1 MGGDSRCVSPGATR
15 SWLIAVLG
23 LLALFSGF
31 GVGIVTGPLA
41 AFDRSRAAMDVLI
54 HGPPVVQVIPRVP
67 PVAIAGVPVP
77 SVIAAEQPRP
87 SSLGSG
93 QAVARAPAPTGPPT
107 RLTVS
112 GSAARAVLALPTP
125 AESPTTPATSP
136 ETRPDAAP
144 APSSESAPE
153 PPPTSS
159 VTVPTSAAPAP
170 ATRKPAVNGAP
181 TEPEDLSGTNVAPSA
196 QTTDTE
202 TAEPTATTAAEPG
215 PETSTTRARGRHGAG
230 RAAEHPSDQPDA
242 G

>member
-1 MGGDSRCVSPGATR
+1 MTRRANPVMVMLMGSIAAASTEERAACATPSTGAPRTGRPDLPAWRRDGPARPSPSAPVVAPRRHERATRPARHRTRLWGPQGKVPVRHGGISGSWWCRVVASCNDPGAVTVPAMGGDSRCVSPGATR

-41 AFDRSRAAMDVLI
+41 AFDRSGAAMDVLI

-112 GSAARAVLALPTP
+112 GSA
-125 AESPTTPATSP
+125 
-136 ETRPDAAP
+136 
-144 APSSESAPE
+144 
-153 PPPTSS
+153 
-159 VTVPTSAAPAP
+159 
-170 ATRKPAVNGAP
+170 
-181 TEPEDLSGTNVAPSA
+181 
-196 QTTDTE
+196 
-202 TAEPTATTAAEPG
+202 
-215 PETSTTRARGRHGAG
+215 
-230 RAAEHPSDQPDA
+230 
-242 G
+242 

>member
-77 SVIAAEQPRP
+77 SVIAAAQPRP

-93 QAVARAPAPTGPPT
+93 QAVARAPPGTPVRVPHHARDVT
-107 RLTVS
+107 RD
-112 GSAARAVLALPTP
+112 P
-125 AESPTTPATSP
+125 
-136 ETRPDAAP
+136 
-144 APSSESAPE
+144 
-153 PPPTSS
+153 
-159 VTVPTSAAPAP
+159 
-170 ATRKPAVNGAP
+170 
-181 TEPEDLSGTNVAPSA
+181 
-196 QTTDTE
+196 
-202 TAEPTATTAAEPG
+202 
-215 PETSTTRARGRHGAG
+215 AG
-230 RAAEHPSDQPDA
+230 RRACSVVGVSAGAAADLVRDGADQRRPGTRHP
-242 G
+242 

>member
-93 QAVARAPAPTGPPT
+93 QAVAGGAPA
-107 RLTVS
+107 R
-112 GSAARAVLALPTP
+112 R
-125 AESPTTPATSP
+125 
-136 ETRPDAAP
+136 
-144 APSSESAPE
+144 
-153 PPPTSS
+153 
-159 VTVPTSAAPAP
+159 
-170 ATRKPAVNGAP
+170 
-181 TEPEDLSGTNVAPSA
+181 
-196 QTTDTE
+196 
-202 TAEPTATTAAEPG
+202 
-215 PETSTTRARGRHGAG
+215 
-230 RAAEHPSDQPDA
+230 
-242 G
+242 